1 MVLRLKS
8 AFHTI
13 TPERRSIIRHL
24 TSRLE
29 LLDVLCQRSLE
40 RPVDKATIKVRPSTG
55 FKPIDPTSALL
66 TIAIAGNPLP
76 FPIEANETRRSE
88 TTTFTMYPGP
98 KPPTPHVPGVY
109 RFTATA
115 LGAGMWFFLM
125 YRAKK
130 DGPVLLGWKHPWDH

>member
-1 MVLRLKS
+1 MVTKFGAPS
-8 AFHTI
+8 GQG
-13 TPERRSIIRHL
+13 
-24 TSRLE
+24 
-29 LLDVLCQRSLE
+29 DNQR
-40 RPVDKATIKVRPSTG
+40 
-55 FKPIDPTSALL
+55 
-66 TIAIAGNPLP
+66 NPLP

>member
-1 MVLRLKS
+1 MVQFDLPKHPRLKS
-8 AFHTI
+8 ALHTI

-24 TSRLE
+24 PSRLE

-40 RPVDKATIKVRPSTG
+40 RPVDKATIKVR
-55 FKPIDPTSALL
+55 
-66 TIAIAGNPLP
+66 NPPP

-98 KPPTPHVPGVY
+98 KPPTPHVPGIY